1 MTLAD
6 RLAQARR
13 DRDALEAGDSS
24 DVLVGFRR
32 NGRAVDPF
40 DELKRTVHQSLLEN
54 LGPKLY
60 DSRLSQGELEQKVRL
75 TLQEVL
81 AQEDTPLTIADRT
94 RIAQEVADDI
104 LGYGPLEPF
113 LRDVDVTEVM
123 VNGPD
128 RIYIERAGRIHPV
141 PGRFTDEGRLRR
153 TIDKIVDE
161 WAAGSTRRAQCATRG
176 YPMAAGSTRSSLPS
190 PSTAPCSPS
199 GSSRPTRTS
208 PRTW

>member
-13 DRDALEAGDSS
+13 DRDDIFVDGAGAARPTR
-24 DVLVGFRR
+24 G
-32 NGRAVDPF
+32 GDPF
-40 DELKRTVHQSLLEN
+40 VELKRTVHQALLEN

-60 DSRLSQGELEQKVRL
+60 DARLTQGEIEQKVRL

-81 AQEDTPLTIADRT
+81 AAEDTPLTLADRT
-94 RIAQEVADDI
+94 RLAQEIADDI
-104 LGYGPLEPF
+104 LGYGPLEPY

-141 PGRFTDEGRLRR
+141 EGRFSDEG
-153 TIDKIVDE
+153 ISG
-161 WAAGSTRRAQCATRG
+161 APSTRSSVESVVASTRPARCATPG
-176 YPMAAGSTRSSLPS
+176 YLMAAGSTRSSRRL
-190 PSTAPCSPS
+190 PSTAHF
-199 GSSRPTRTS
+199 
-208 PRTW
+208 